1 MFLFDFLF
9 FTFYR
14 VVYGLA
20 STDRRSSAGF
30 ATIVF
35 MSVLSSM
42 YMLFFK
48 KYIREHGYGAWIILL
63 PAVITFIV
71 FFFLYG
77 SGKKLKALEERRKN
91 DSIVWPFLLML
102 FLIGSFFYGLLRD

>member
-1 MFLFDFLF
+1 MFIFDFIF

-14 VVYGLA
+14 VIYGLA
-20 STDRRSSAGF
+20 SADRRSSAGF
-30 ATIVF
+30 GTIVF

-48 KYIREHGYGAWIILL
+48 KYIKDQQYGAWVILI
-63 PAVITFIV
+63 PAAITFIT

-77 SGKKLKALEERRKN
+77 SEKELIALEERRKN
-91 DSIVWPFLLML
+91 DSILWPFLLVV
-102 FLIGSFFYGLLRD
+102 FLVASFFYALLRD